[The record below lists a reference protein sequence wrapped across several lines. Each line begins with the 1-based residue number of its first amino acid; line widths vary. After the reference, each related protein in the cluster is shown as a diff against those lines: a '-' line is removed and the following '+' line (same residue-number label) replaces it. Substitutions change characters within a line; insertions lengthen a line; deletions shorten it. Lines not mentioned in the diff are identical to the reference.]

1 MEKKVNKKK
10 NSNISNIRKKHDK
23 YDWNIY
29 SLMMFNNPLSVLYF
43 SILSIIM
50 VPIILIVFILFA
62 PSFWF
67 QRPLWFVLYVLIVL
81 LPKYFLFPLFYE
93 TPRTI
98 SLFHWIIL
106 LCPFLLY
113 WESSTMTRVILSCM
127 IVVDIALWMKY
138 FRIYI

>member
-1 MEKKVNKKK
+1 MG
-10 NSNISNIRKKHDK
+10 KKHDK

-29 SLMMFNNPLSVLYF
+29 SLMMFNNPLSVLYL
-43 SILSIIM
+43 SMVSIIM

-67 QRPLWFVLYVLIVL
+67 QRPFWFILYILIVL
-81 LPKYFLFPLFYE
+81 FPKCFLFPLFYE

-98 SLFHWIIL
+98 SLFHWIII

-113 WESSTMTRVILSCM
+113 WESSTMTRVILSCL
-127 IVVDIALWMKY
+127 IGIDIALWMKY

>member
-1 MEKKVNKKK
+1 MSK
-10 NSNISNIRKKHDK
+10 ISNIRKKHDT
-23 YDWNIY
+23 YDWRKLY
-29 SLMMFNNPLSVLYF
+29 SWMNFNNPLSLLYF
-43 SILSIIM
+43 SLLSIIM

-67 QRPLWFVLYVLIVL
+67 QRPIWFILYISIVL
-81 LPKYFLFPLFYE
+81 FPKCFLFPLFYE
-93 TPRTI
+93 TPHTI

-127 IVVDIALWMKY
+127 IVADIGLWMKY

>member
-1 MEKKVNKKK
+1 MGKK
-10 NSNISNIRKKHDK
+10 NDK

-43 SILSIIM
+43 SMLSIIM

-67 QRPLWFVLYVLIVL
+67 QHPFWIILYILIVL
-81 LPKYFLFPLFYE
+81 LPKCFLFPLFYE

-98 SLFHWIIL
+98 SIFHWIIL

-113 WESSTMTRVILSCM
+113 WESSTMTRVILSCL
-127 IVVDIALWMKY
+127 IGIDIALWMKY

>member
-29 SLMMFNNPLSVLYF
+29 SLMMFNNPLSVLYL
-43 SILSIIM
+43 SMVSIIM